1 MGRSPSTSV
10 AGFTGKREKW
20 LRNDGG
26 ARRVPGMPKPC
37 PRVAKRL
44 YVRLRCPARIPMARG
59 GVAVAIG
66 NHLFL
71 VAATKMEFTGSWH
84 AHGACEGPLFLSRLP
99 KTATSTCMDSIC
111 VTYTSSKHA
120 ITVHILCVAP

>member
-20 LRNDGG
+20 LRSNGG

-44 YVRLRCPARIPMARG
+44 YVRARYPARIPLARG

-71 VAATKMEFTGSWH
+71 VAAIKMAFTGSWH

-99 KTATSTCMDSIC
+99 QERFVDLHGQHLC
-111 VTYTSSKHA
+111 Y
-120 ITVHILCVAP
+120 VHE

>member
-1 MGRSPSTSV
+1 MARGGPPALPLRV
-10 AGFTGKREKW
+10 LLENAKKW
-20 LRNDGG
+20 LRGDGG

-37 PRVAKRL
+37 PRVAKRF
-44 YVRLRCPARIPMARG
+44 YVRARCPARIPMARW

-99 KTATSTCMDSIC
+99 QERFVDLHGQHLC
-111 VTYTSSKHA
+111 Y
-120 ITVHILCVAP
+120 VHE